1 MSESRIND
9 TTIYEGLYPTVFK
22 KIDTTDIQIT
32 PFQANKTFT
41 VVSGSLTSSM
51 LPLQG
56 VYIDTNILP
65 MIGSELTYNDAAN
78 IDGSLQS
85 VIYFSVNHLYYKN
98 KNQPHN
104 NFGQTN

>member
-56 VYIDTNILP
+56 VYIDTNIL
-65 MIGSELTYNDAAN
+65 
-78 IDGSLQS
+78 Q
-85 VIYFSVNHLYYKN
+85 
-98 KNQPHN
+98 
-104 NFGQTN
+104 